1 MPSLTDSLR
10 TEIESQGPISFA
22 RFMAQALYRPELGY
36 YERAAGRIGRG
47 GDFYTSVSVGSVFG
61 ELLARRFAAWLGQ
74 IPGERLLILEAGAHD
89 GRLAADILSALR
101 KLAPDPARRIGYG
114 LLEPSPQRREWQ
126 AQTLREFADRVTWY
140 ASLNELPPSSV
151 AGVIFGNEFLDALPV
166 HRLGWDA
173 PARRWFEWRVGWV
186 GQRFCWVRPPRS
198 ATGDTLAA
206 PLAEALQTE
215 FGDWLR
221 PALLAALPD
230 GYTLEVRPA
239 ATAWWRQAAK
249 VLRAGWLVA
258 IDYGFTTAEALRPER
273 TQGTARA
280 YARHRYA
287 DDLLAAPG
295 EQDLTAHVNFTPLI
309 AAGEAAGLTTEGL
322 SSQASF
328 LVATAEAAGEVETF
342 GRWKPAQRRQ
352 FQTLV
357 HPAHLGERFKVLVQS
372 RPAR

>member
-10 TEIESQGPISFA
+10 AEIESQGPISFA
-22 RFMAQALYRPELGY
+22 RFMAQALYHPELGY

-47 GDFYTSVSVGSVFG
+47 GDFYTSVSVGNVFG

-74 IPGERLLILEAGAHD
+74 LAGERLLILEAGAHD
-89 GRLAADILSALR
+89 GRLAADLLVALR
-101 KLAPDPARRIGYG
+101 SLAPELARRITYG
-114 LLEPSPQRREWQ
+114 LMEPSPRRREWQ
-126 AQTLREFADRVTWY
+126 AQTLREFASQVTWLARLDELAP
-140 ASLNELPPSSV
+140 ASI
-151 AGVIFGNEFLDALPV
+151 AGVIFGNEFLDALPA

-173 PARRWFEWRVGWV
+173 QARGWFEWRVGWA
-186 GQRFCWVRPPRS
+186 GDRFCWVRPPPS
-198 ATGDTLAA
+198 TTGEALAA
-206 PLAEALQTE
+206 PLAGALKNE
-215 FGDWLR
+215 FGDWLE
-221 PALLAALPD
+221 PELLAALPD

-258 IDYGFTTAEALRPER
+258 IDYGFTAAEALRPER
-273 TQGTARA
+273 TRGTARA
-280 YARHRYA
+280 YTKHQHA

-309 AAGEAAGLTTEGL
+309 AAGETAGLMTEGL
-322 SSQASF
+322 FSQASF

-342 GRWKPAQRRQ
+342 GRWTPAQRRQ